1 MICSYCYSPK
11 DKYAVLTVTANGGPL
26 ENCPSAV
33 LSVALVFLQIVKQT
47 GGDDFIVP
55 LFQAVNIS

>member
-1 MICSYCYSPK
+1 M
-11 DKYAVLTVTANGGPL
+11 LTGAANGGPL

-33 LSVALVFLQIVKQT
+33 FSVALVFLQVVKQT